1 MFIYLSIILSLNFYH
16 LKWLV
21 KFDLLEINRKQLNGE
36 ACIVPACVTT
46 QIKLVCFNCLDHYFP
61 ALKEHSHVL
70 GLK

>member
-1 MFIYLSIILSLNFYH
+1 MFIYLFIILSFNFYH

-36 ACIVPACVTT
+36 ACIVSACVTT
-46 QIKLVCFNCLDHYFP
+46 QIKLVCFNFFGPLFSYIERP
-61 ALKEHSHVL
+61 HVL